1 MKRGD
6 TYMTYRTRF
15 SACWLLSSFLLICSL
30 SFGQNPNEV
39 VAELNGTKITRADL
53 EKEQAS
59 KLLQVRYQ
67 AFMTEQQALSDLIDD
82 RLLAMEAA
90 RQHIT
95 VAQLT
100 EREIN
105 SKVTDPT
112 EEQIQ
117 LIYEASNVSQ
127 PYEAVRGQVIQIL
140 RQRRLAKVREAYL
153 QDLRA
158 KADVF
163 VTMAPPVA
171 NVAVDDAPRLG
182 PADAPVQLIEFAD
195 YECPY
200 CSKVQPSILKL
211 HQEFGDKIAIYY
223 KDMPLPMHPHA
234 RKAAEA
240 SRCAASQGKFW
251 EYHNLLFTK
260 SNLEAA
266 DLKKY
271 AREMGMDGAKF
282 DQCLDSGEKAAAVQ
296 KDFAQAQQLGLTGTP
311 SFFVEQHF
319 FSGAVDY
326 NTLRDLVAQQLTL
339 KKSTPQLS
347 QK

>member
-1 MKRGD
+1 
-6 TYMTYRTRF
+6 
-15 SACWLLSSFLLICSL
+15 
-30 SFGQNPNEV
+30 
-39 VAELNGTKITRADL
+39 
-53 EKEQAS
+53 
-59 KLLQVRYQ
+59 
-67 AFMTEQQALSDLIDD
+67 
-82 RLLAMEAA
+82 
-90 RQHIT
+90 
-95 VAQLT
+95 
-100 EREIN
+100 
-105 SKVTDPT
+105 
-112 EEQIQ
+112 
-117 LIYEASNVSQ
+117 
-127 PYEAVRGQVIQIL
+127 
-140 RQRRLAKVREAYL
+140 
-153 QDLRA
+153 
-158 KADVF
+158 
-163 VTMAPPVA
+163 
-171 NVAVDDAPRLG
+171 
-182 PADAPVQLIEFAD
+182 
-195 YECPY
+195 
-200 CSKVQPSILKL
+200 
-211 HQEFGDKIAIYY
+211 
-223 KDMPLPMHPHA
+223 MPLPMHPHA